1 MLGVTLRLAF
11 GSGFV
16 YLFTFCLILN
26 KLINFFVLLAS
37 GTSLRYCSYRCTD
50 CHAVW
55 ESPHSAECCRQRSWY
70 KVIYESIFDSA
81 KLLFPN
87 LKSKTL
93 LESLHLLELEKSV
106 PVPGVHTTLLPVGP
120 CEHGVVSQLSMS
132 RPDIMFLHEQCRN
145 TLLQVSL
152 IAATAKFD
160 LSKPSVIVVFIVF
173 EFLAFILIETY
184 SCSLVLCSNFSTF
197 SSATRWMCNFLQTSW
212 IDTREVSGLSRPVCT
227 WSLSRGSKRRK
238 IFYCE
243 PLCNRFFYF
252 SILFNLTVLFLRVFS
267 M

>member
-1 MLGVTLRLAF
+1 
-11 GSGFV
+11 
-16 YLFTFCLILN
+16 LFTFCLILN
-26 KLINFFVLLAS
+26 NLLNCFVLLTS

-70 KVIYESIFDSA
+70 KVIYESIYDSA

-120 CEHGVVSQLSMS
+120 CEHGVVSQLSMC
-132 RPDIMFLHEQCRN
+132 RPDIMFLHSQCRD
-145 TLLQVSL
+145 TLLQVTL
-152 IAATAKFD
+152 IAASAKFD

-173 EFLAFILIETY
+173 EFLAFILIET
-184 SCSLVLCSNFSTF
+184 
-197 SSATRWMCNFLQTSW
+197 
-212 IDTREVSGLSRPVCT
+212 
-227 WSLSRGSKRRK
+227 
-238 IFYCE
+238 
-243 PLCNRFFYF
+243 
-252 SILFNLTVLFLRVFS
+252 
-267 M
+267 

>member
-16 YLFTFCLILN
+16 YLFNFCLIFNNLF
-26 KLINFFVLLAS
+26 NFFVLLAS
-37 GTSLRYCSYRCTD
+37 GASLRYCSYRCTD

-120 CEHGVVSQLSMS
+120 CEHGVVSQLSMC
-132 RPDIMFLHEQCRN
+132 RPDIMFLHSQCRD
-145 TLLQVSL
+145 TLLQVTL
-152 IAATAKFD
+152 IAASAKFD
-160 LSKPSVIVVFIVF
+160 LSKPSVSVVFIVF
-173 EFLAFILIETY
+173 EFLAFILIET
-184 SCSLVLCSNFSTF
+184 
-197 SSATRWMCNFLQTSW
+197 
-212 IDTREVSGLSRPVCT
+212 
-227 WSLSRGSKRRK
+227 
-238 IFYCE
+238 
-243 PLCNRFFYF
+243 
-252 SILFNLTVLFLRVFS
+252 
-267 M
+267 